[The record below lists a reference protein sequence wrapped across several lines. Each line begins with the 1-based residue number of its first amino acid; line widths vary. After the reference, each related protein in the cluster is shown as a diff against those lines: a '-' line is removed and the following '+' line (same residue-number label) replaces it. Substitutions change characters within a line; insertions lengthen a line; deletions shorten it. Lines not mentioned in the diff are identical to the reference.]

1 MNDDDFLVFAD
12 EESPLGFLPEN
23 DRRDGDLPRRRKVA
37 VIDDD
42 PAVHEGTRFALSD
55 YSLNG
60 QGIEI
65 LHADSAAEGRRLM
78 AAHPD
83 IAVVLLDVVMESE
96 TAGLDLVDYI
106 RRTLRNEFVRII
118 LRTGQPGQAPERRVI
133 VEHDINDYK
142 AKTELTS
149 EKLFTALTAALRAH
163 QQLLKMEDNRRGLEI
178 IIDAASALF
187 DTRSM
192 RRFAEGVL
200 TQVAALLEVDC
211 AGMLVVRQAACTRA
225 EVAVLAGSGVYAPL
239 SGAGGNEEDLDPET
253 RRLLETAF
261 AEKRHC
267 FFDRRS
273 VLYIHTT
280 SGREIAVILDAAK
293 HLSATDR
300 ALVEVFCGK
309 LSVAFENV
317 LLYEE
322 LQASNTALE
331 ARVTERTE
339 ELTESNRRL
348 GDQREMLRRANA
360 FKIDLLGMIAH
371 DLKNPLAA
379 VLGRA
384 EILTELLER
393 PVLPRDVLKEQV
405 AKLVAPARSMT
416 RMIGDLVGQATADAL
431 DISIHPVVI
440 DLAALALDVVD
451 HMRPVARKKGQTIR
465 CTFSGDVPAWAD
477 PDRMRDAVENLVVN
491 AMKYG
496 PVGGRIEVSV
506 TSTPDRAIL
515 AVADEGPGL
524 APEDFERLFG
534 KFQRLS
540 AQPTGGE
547 NSTGLG
553 LFIARQIVEL
563 HDGHI
568 GALNGENG
576 IGTIFQIVLPARA
589 PTQAAKE
596 VGDLLTNGTPTGMDS

>member
-1 MNDDDFLVFAD
+1 MTVDDFVVFTD
-12 EESPLGFLPEN
+12 EDETPRERPRVGVAEERPS
-23 DRRDGDLPRRRKVA
+23 RRWKIA

-42 PAVHEGTRFALSD
+42 PAVHEGTRFALGD

-60 QGIEI
+60 QGLEI
-65 LHADSAAEGRRLM
+65 LTADSAAEGRALM

-96 TAGLDLVDYI
+96 TAGLELVDHI
-106 RRTLRNEFVRII
+106 RRTLRNELVRII

-142 AKTELTS
+142 AKTELTAD
-149 EKLFTALTAALRAH
+149 KLFTAMTAALRAH
-163 QQLLKMEDNRRGLEI
+163 QQLLRMEETRRGLEI
-178 IIDAASALF
+178 IIDAATALF

-200 TQVAALLEVDC
+200 TQVASLLEVDC
-211 AGMLVVRQAACTRA
+211 AGMLVVRQAETEARHA
-225 EVAVLAGSGVYAPL
+225 DLAVLAGSGVYAPL
-239 SGAGGNEEDLDPET
+239 SGDDDAEDDLDPDT
-253 RRLLETAF
+253 RRLLDTAF

-273 VLYIHTT
+273 VLYIHT
-280 SGREIAVILDAAK
+280 SSDREIAVVLDAAK

-322 LQASNTALE
+322 LQAANAALE
-331 ARVTERTE
+331 ARVAVRTA

-348 GDQREMLRRANA
+348 ADQREMLRRANA

-384 EILTELLER
+384 EILSELLDR
-393 PVLPRDVLKEQV
+393 PEPPRDTLKEQV
-405 AKLVAPARSMT
+405 TKLVAPAHAMT

-431 DISIHPVVI
+431 DITIHPVVT

-451 HMRPVARKKGQTIR
+451 HMRPVAARKNQTI
-465 CTFSGDVPAWAD
+465 DIDAPVAVPAWAD

-491 AMKYG
+491 AIKYG
-496 PVGGRIEVSV
+496 PAGGRIDIAVEAA
-506 TSTPDRAIL
+506 PDRAVL
-515 AVADEGPGL
+515 TVADQGPGL
-524 APEDFERLFG
+524 SPEDFERLFG

-547 NSTGLG
+547 SSTGLG

-568 GALNGENG
+568 GALNSES
-576 IGTIFQIVLPARA
+576 GTGTVFQIVLLAEAPPTPDEPAS
-589 PTQAAKE
+589 PTIRSPE
-596 VGDLLTNGTPTGMDS
+596 VTP